1 LWSDFCDWLKNYQ
14 TDLLVP
20 DWPMEEYENKNNQ
33 KVLETLLAYS
43 AYDAVDL
50 EHLMV
55 LAYNLKLKGTP
66 FEDSHQL
73 PLPKSPEIPFKVDL
87 ETIENLDY
95 WDLVEKGYHSRSINE
110 WLYSDWSIQ
119 CPFSNLEG

>member
-1 LWSDFCDWLKNYQ
+1 
-14 TDLLVP
+14 
-20 DWPMEEYENKNNQ
+20 MEEYENKNNQ
-33 KVLETLLAYS
+33 KALETLLTYS

-66 FEDSHQL
+66 FEDFHQL
-73 PLPKSPEIPFKVDL
+73 PLPKSLEIPFKADL

-95 WDLVEKGYHSRSINE
+95 WDLVERGYHNRSINE

-119 CPFSNLEG
+119 